1 MQTTPTL
8 PARGADQ
15 VPSPRSGFSFVEVL
29 AAVAI
34 IGVITFLAIP
44 NLIQIK
50 KDGEDRLAVA
60 RAEALNMAMAS
71 YVQAKGSKPAAWSY
85 DLVKPYLAFAP
96 SNFSDFVPS
105 GYAMSFAAGS
115 NLSKV
120 TLTYASST
128 NSVPGYGQ

>member
-1 MQTTPTL
+1 MESPTP
-8 PARGADQ
+8 PEA
-15 VPSPRSGFSFVEVL
+15 VNVEVSSPRSGFSFVEVL

-71 YVQAKGSKPAAWSY
+71 YVQAKGSKPTSWTY

-96 SNFSDFVPS
+96 SNFSDYVPS
-105 GYAMSFAAGS
+105 GYAMSFAAGG

-120 TLTYASST
+120 TLTYSSSS